1 MLRFTAYCCLLSTSS
16 VLATG
21 ATPDIAGAS
30 PQVFQGGAV
39 AVLCWAV
46 WYLLA
51 RSQPRLQ
58 NAILES
64 HKAHI
69 DAQAKARD
77 DFKESLRA
85 VVDAVQ
91 RER

>member
-1 MLRFTAYCCLLSTSS
+1 
-16 VLATG
+16 
-21 ATPDIAGAS
+21 
-30 PQVFQGGAV
+30 VFQGGAV

-51 RSQPRLQ
+51 RSQPKLQ

-77 DFKESLRA
+77 DFKESLKV
-85 VVDAVQ
+85 VVDAG
-91 RER
+91 REERVSRYPTPTSECEKSKIRYLNVFLQ